1 MPGLDGYEV
10 CARLKEDEKTAHI
23 PVLFL
28 TAKTGKQ
35 DIAKGFAVGGLD
47 YVLKPF
53 SAVELL
59 ARVGAHIRLKMAQDQ
74 LRQKNRQ
81 LGQLAAKDGLTGLYN
96 HRTILEILQKR
107 ISESARHKSPL
118 SIFMFDI
125 DRFKAVNDT
134 YGHKFGDQVLEEIA
148 HAIQK
153 GVRESDICGR
163 YGGEEFVIILPNTP
177 ASKGY
182 VLAEKL
188 RKKIKALPWPKK
200 NLSVT
205 ISGGLVSYQGGDT
218 DRLIIR
224 ADKLLYAAK
233 QKGRD
238 RIVHHPF

>member
-163 YGGEEFVIILPNTP
+163 YGGEEFLIILPNTP

-188 RKKIKALPWPKK
+188 RKKIKALTWPRK

-218 DRLIIR
+218 DRLIIK